1 MKNAVI
7 LFNDNDQV
15 LARVARV
22 KFKKEADIDVLITS
36 DFEEALNACK
46 SKNPELI
53 VTEII
58 IADPQGRSGFDLIT
72 AVRGIPYL
80 EKTPIAVL
88 TDLSQPEDKQ
98 KAADLGAQFYFVKT
112 EIGIN
117 ELIKHIQEILS
128 AA

>member
-46 SKNPELI
+46 K
-53 VTEII
+53 II
-58 IADPQGRSGFDLIT
+58 RI
-72 AVRGIPYL
+72 
-80 EKTPIAVL
+80 
-88 TDLSQPEDKQ
+88 
-98 KAADLGAQFYFVKT
+98 
-112 EIGIN
+112 
-117 ELIKHIQEILS
+117 
-128 AA
+128 